1 MGKKYSDGSLAS
13 ASPLDGTERW
23 GASRSGADKYI
34 TAAMLATYIGGG
46 GGSNAGLVAVCRL
59 SSNLTLLDDGSSHVI
74 NFDTEDYDPDST
86 VTTGASWT
94 LTAPATAWYELTFI
108 RGAVASN
115 GNNFVSGDTMTI
127 YFTKNGS
134 DQDYIAIYT
143 ERTTTT
149 IAMRLAGS
157 RVISL
162 TAGDTIQVLYNN
174 GSNAARLLVAAAT
187 IEIYRIT

>member
-1 MGKKYSDGSLAS
+1 MSTKTIGALPAASSVNLADLAVIS
-13 ASPLDGTERW
+13 QSGTTKQ
-23 GASRSGADKYI
+23 ATFTQI
-34 TAAMLATYIGGG
+34 QTALGG
-46 GGSNAGLVAVCRL
+46 GGSNVGLVAVCRL

-74 NFDTEDYDPDST
+74 DFDTEDYDPDSV

-94 LTAPATAWYELTFI
+94 FTAPATAWYELTFI

>member
-1 MGKKYSDGSLAS
+1 MATKTIGALPAASSVNLADLAVIS
-13 ASPLDGTERW
+13 QSGTTKQ
-23 GASRSGADKYI
+23 ATFTQI
-34 TAAMLATYIGGG
+34 QTALGG
-46 GGSNAGLVAVCRL
+46 GGSNVGLVAVCRL

>member
-1 MGKKYSDGSLAS
+1 MATKTIGALPAASSVNLADLAVIS
-13 ASPLDGTERW
+13 QSGTTKQ
-23 GASRSGADKYI
+23 ATFTQI
-34 TAAMLATYIGGG
+34 QTAIGGG
-46 GGSNAGLVAVCRL
+46 GGSNVGLVAVCRL